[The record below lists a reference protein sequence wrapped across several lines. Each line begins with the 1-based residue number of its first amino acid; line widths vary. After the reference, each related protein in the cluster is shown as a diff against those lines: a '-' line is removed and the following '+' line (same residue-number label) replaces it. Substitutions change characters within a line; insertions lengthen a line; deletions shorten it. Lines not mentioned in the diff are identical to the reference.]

1 MPISEADA
9 LLLKSILAA
18 INGVVRKLLW
28 LQVMSENDSDSEEED
43 LAVLGGEGF
52 TAEELARA
60 EQQFSTHLVSSVTPI
75 ACYFSCCLSCQLI
88 WCVSWLL

>member
-1 MPISEADA
+1 MHAHLSGYG
-9 LLLKSILAA
+9 LVSKSPDAA
-18 INGVVRKLLW
+18 INGQVSEVSW

-60 EQQFSTHLVSSVTPI
+60 EQQFSAHLASGVTPI
-75 ACYFSCCLSCQLI
+75 A
-88 WCVSWLL
+88 